1 MPRRITDE
9 QELLDFINNRPSKKK
24 KMTITIIVIALVAAF
39 VIFIGVQIHKAA
51 VFNKQIEV
59 AQEALEAGKYQE
71 AIDGFDYVI
80 EEGSNDAKIY
90 EGRGDAYV
98 GLKQYDAA
106 IKDYHAAIELD
117 KSNQELYK
125 KGVKA
130 GLKTGKNKNAMAF
143 INEMKRTAVTHGS

>member
-1 MPRRITDE
+1 
-9 QELLDFINNRPSKKK
+9 
-24 KMTITIIVIALVAAF
+24 MTITIIVIALVAAF

-51 VFNKQIEV
+51 
-59 AQEALEAGKYQE
+59 EATSDRGGSRSARGWNDCE

-106 IKDYHAAIELD
+106 IKDYHADRVD
-117 KSNQELYK
+117 KSNQELLGA
-125 KGVKA
+125 KGVKPDSRQA
-130 GLKTGKNKNAMAF
+130 
-143 INEMKRTAVTHGS
+143 RTKMPWRSSTR